1 MHSGQLDLG
10 AGAALH
16 WWASGLTRPLVLV
29 HPSGTDH
36 TLWDPVLPGLP
47 ADRDTVRYD
56 LRGHGCS
63 PPGSGTFRHAD
74 DLLRLLT
81 GLGLD
86 RVDLVGAS
94 YGAQVAVEAAAAAP
108 DRVRALALLAPSM
121 PGHAWSE
128 EVTAPAR
135 AQAAALAAG
144 DADAAVRVWM
154 DTWVRG
160 PRRDWAELD
169 PAVRDRLEPPL
180 RRSFAWAAGE
190 ETATALDADPK
201 WAARLAAVRR
211 PALVAVGDRDLDDC
225 GRIAKALGDL
235 LAARPVTLPA
245 VGHLVP
251 AEDPAGTGAL
261 LAGFLAGLD

>member
-1 MHSGQLDLG
+1 VESGQLDLG
-10 AGAALH
+10 AGAELH
-16 WWASGLTRPLVLV
+16 WWASGFTRPLVLI

-47 ADRDTVRYD
+47 ADRATIRYD

-63 PPGSGTFRHAD
+63 PPGSGGFRHAD
-74 DLLRLLT
+74 DLLRLLA

-86 RVDLVGAS
+86 RVDIVGSS
-94 YGAQVAVEAAAAAP
+94 YGGQVAVEVAAAAP
-108 DRVRALALLAPSM
+108 NRVRALALLGSSM

-144 DADAAVRVWM
+144 EIDDAVRVWM

-160 PRRDWAELD
+160 PRRDWADLD
-169 PAVRDRLEPPL
+169 PAVRARLEPPL
-180 RRSFAWAAGE
+180 RRSFAWAAGGA
-190 ETATALDADPK
+190 ATALDGDPD

-225 GRIAKALGDL
+225 GRIAGALGDL
-235 LAARPVTLPA
+235 LAVRPVVLPA

-261 LAGFLAGLD
+261 LTDFLAGLD